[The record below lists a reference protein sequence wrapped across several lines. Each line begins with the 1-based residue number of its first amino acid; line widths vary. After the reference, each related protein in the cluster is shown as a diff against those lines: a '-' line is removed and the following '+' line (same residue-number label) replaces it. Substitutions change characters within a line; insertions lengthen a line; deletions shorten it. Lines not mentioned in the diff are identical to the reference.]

1 MTIYEADFDNIEG
14 KILLK
19 KDNNIKKINVSN
31 LLLNDG
37 NNVPDNSQNSID
49 RFEKNQQQI
58 NYLDSIKDGTN
69 VFLLQGLD
77 IYPKS
82 DNLEYT
88 NLKVFEHNILNARE
102 SYLTHTT
109 WLKVKKGSVL
119 DPGKEYQECF
129 WESGLGYQTFLAY
142 PDDVITIKTFG
153 SYIDPLE
160 KQNAKQV
167 WPPIGS
173 KIQLKEKF
181 MKLMGFGEYSS
192 VEAITKSN
200 TDFEYTLNIG
210 CGQTCRD
217 KKSNCYLTHTRDD
230 EGSKSDFYFAGNN
243 VKNQFIKT
251 NATTKQKVKFI
262 VVKEWGDKTQVL
274 IYLLYCNYL
283 TSNNNV
289 IMTTCDLVVFMLCLN
304 LSIPCIYTGAYNP
317 PGQKL
322 QEGKKYYSI
331 LEYKPSNE
339 PFKDAV
345 RRLSKKLSGI
355 LEENDSF
362 ITSVKKLVENPDTS
376 IRVGDKDYVFK
387 KEFYEAIF
395 TDIKEKQKNFED
407 EKEKLLNKYKNYTEI
422 TGKDKIGEIERD
434 IKIIQMNF
442 IIVPFLKIKKG
453 TKNTITILMTKS
465 YTAQK
470 PVDNIKPNIVKLLNQ
485 MNVDGVKES
494 KKSFL
499 ELALKYFTNSS
510 TGGGKK
516 YKQKGG
522 ALSAAD
528 IEKIFAVDEDNYESY
543 TYIKDKEVEN
553 VSEIYNVDNNDAPL
567 FNPNF
572 DNSVEKYSLL
582 EKLSK
587 SFDQTLKNSKYKT
600 SVYFENFYDTVYTLF
615 VYESYLN
622 GVANDHFS
630 NDDLERIVTDYE
642 SEHEENINQYMDIA
656 INKNI
661 NQYMDIAINKNINQN
676 VAKGKR
682 IFSEFEDEYNYV
694 PEYLQLKTQRVSV
707 YGGKRKK
714 TIKKSKLKKFKKTR
728 NNKKMIKLKTKKYGK
743 RKQKFS
749 IKKLK

>member
-1 MTIYEADFDNIEG
+1 
-14 KILLK
+14 
-19 KDNNIKKINVSN
+19 
-31 LLLNDG
+31 
-37 NNVPDNSQNSID
+37 
-49 RFEKNQQQI
+49 
-58 NYLDSIKDGTN
+58 
-69 VFLLQGLD
+69 
-77 IYPKS
+77 
-82 DNLEYT
+82 
-88 NLKVFEHNILNARE
+88 
-102 SYLTHTT
+102 
-109 WLKVKKGSVL
+109 
-119 DPGKEYQECF
+119 
-129 WESGLGYQTFLAY
+129 
-142 PDDVITIKTFG
+142 
-153 SYIDPLE
+153 
-160 KQNAKQV
+160 
-167 WPPIGS
+167 
-173 KIQLKEKF
+173 
-181 MKLMGFGEYSS
+181 
-192 VEAITKSN
+192 
-200 TDFEYTLNIG
+200 
-210 CGQTCRD
+210 
-217 KKSNCYLTHTRDD
+217 
-230 EGSKSDFYFAGNN
+230 
-243 VKNQFIKT
+243 
-251 NATTKQKVKFI
+251 
-262 VVKEWGDKTQVL
+262 
-274 IYLLYCNYL
+274 
-283 TSNNNV
+283 
-289 IMTTCDLVVFMLCLN
+289 
-304 LSIPCIYTGAYNP
+304 
-317 PGQKL
+317 
-322 QEGKKYYSI
+322 
-331 LEYKPSNE
+331 
-339 PFKDAV
+339 
-345 RRLSKKLSGI
+345 
-355 LEENDSF
+355 
-362 ITSVKKLVENPDTS
+362 
-376 IRVGDKDYVFK
+376 VFK